1 MVALVM
7 AFWIGAIAIFSIQNI
22 TAVSLKFLFWESI
35 KLPVGVL
42 LSFCAAGGFLLG
54 SVLPVLFQPS
64 QRKKKRR
71 LTSPVDD
78 MSDFEFDN

>member
-1 MVALVM
+1 MVALLIAV
-7 AFWIGAIAIFSIQNI
+7 WIGAIAIFSIQNI

-42 LSFCAAGGFLLG
+42 LSFCVAGGFVLG
-54 SVLPVLFQPS
+54 SVLPFLFTSS
-64 QRKKKRR
+64 QRKRKRR

-78 MSDFEFDN
+78 MSDFDFDN